1 MTLYETARDLREL
14 IEAEADGIET
24 AGTMS
29 ERVVDALDNA
39 GLFKLMTPKSLGGHE
54 ATPAEIFDVCEE
66 LSYADGSVGWAFTQN
81 ASVGSYLAFVNPD
94 AAKRFVGLRA
104 GAGMFAP
111 LGIAHETEDGYTISG
126 NYKFG
131 SGSVHAQYMGGGA
144 LVMRD
149 GEIAPM
155 AADGT
160 PPVIGFLV
168 PPDGFTLKGSWD
180 VMGLCGTGSFDFEIP
195 EQHVPADVTWT
206 MFQPGV
212 ADHQSGG
219 SLYGIGPVP
228 LATIGSVAWAV
239 GVARR
244 ALTEIRE
251 IAKNGRA
258 RLGQVPLI
266 EQQIFQRDYG
276 LHTTAVDAART
287 HAVRTYDLASAAI
300 ERNDDTEH
308 INSRVRATKAAA
320 NYTTKVA
327 VEAVDFAWAASG
339 SDGMRNPSRIQRCFR
354 DIHMGAGHMVFDD
367 RNYIE
372 YAKEHL
378 HLETTFI

>member
-1 MTLYETARDLREL
+1 MTLHETARGLREL
-14 IEAEADGIET
+14 IEAEADAIET

-29 ERVVDALDNA
+29 ARIVDALEGA
-39 GLFKLMTPKSLGGHE
+39 GLFNFMTPKSLGGHE
-54 ATPAEIFDVCEE
+54 ATPSEIFDVCEE
-66 LSYADGSVGWAFTQN
+66 LSYADGSVGWAFAQN
-81 ASVGSYLAFVNPD
+81 TAVGSYLAFVSPV
-94 AAKRFVGLRA
+94 AAKRFADLRA

-111 LGIAHETEDGYTISG
+111 LGIAHQTDGGYMISG

-131 SGSVHAQYMGGGA
+131 SGSGHAQFMGGAA

-149 GEIAPM
+149 GEMAPM

-160 PPVIGFLV
+160 PPIIGFLV
-168 PPDGFTLKGSWD
+168 PPDGFKLKGNWD
-180 VMGLCGTGSFDFEIP
+180 VMGLRGTGSYDFEIP
-195 EQHVPADVTWT
+195 EQHVPADTTWT
-206 MFQPGV
+206 MFQPG
-212 ADHQSGG
+212 AASRQSGG
-219 SLYGIGPVP
+219 PLYGIGPIP

-244 ALTEIRE
+244 ALTEVRD

-258 RLGQVPLI
+258 RLGQTPLI
-266 EQQIFQRDYG
+266 EQQPFQRDYG
-276 LHTTAVDAART
+276 QHATAVDAART
-287 HAVRTYDLASAAI
+287 HALHTYELATAAI
-300 ERNDDTEH
+300 EANHDTEQ
-308 INSRVRATKAAA
+308 INSCLRATKVAA

-327 VEAVDFAWAASG
+327 VEAVDFAWGASG

-372 YAKEHL
+372 FAKEHL

>member
-1 MTLYETARDLREL
+1 MTLYNTARDLREL
-14 IEAEADGIET
+14 IESEADAIES

-29 ERVVDALDNA
+29 DPVVDAIDNA
-39 GLFKLMTPKSLGGHE
+39 GLFSLMAPRSLGGHE
-54 ATPAEIFDVCEE
+54 ASPSEIFDVCEE
-66 LSYADGSVGWAFTQN
+66 LSYADGSVGWAYTQN
-81 ASVGSYLAFVNPD
+81 VTVGSYLAFVNPV
-94 AAKRFVGLRA
+94 AAKKFTGLRA

-111 LGIAHETEDGYTISG
+111 LGIAHQTDEGYTISG

-131 SGSVHAQYMGGGA
+131 SGSGHAQYMGGAA

-149 GEIAPM
+149 GEMAPM
-155 AADGT
+155 GDDGA
-160 PPVIGFLV
+160 PPIIGFLV
-168 PPDGFTLKGSWD
+168 GADGFVLKGNWD
-180 VMGLCGTGSFDFEIP
+180 VMGLRGTGSYDFEIP
-195 EQHVPADVTWT
+195 EQHVPADLTWA
-206 MFQPGV
+206 MFEPG
-212 ADHQSGG
+212 AASRQSGG
-219 SLYGIGPVP
+219 ALYGIGPIP
-228 LATIGSVAWAV
+228 LATISSVPWAI

-244 ALTEIRE
+244 ALDEIRD
-251 IAKNGRA
+251 IAKKGRV
-258 RLGQVPLI
+258 RLGQTPLV

-287 HAVRTYDLASAAI
+287 HALHAYELATTAI
-300 ERNDDTEH
+300 EAGDDTEV
-308 INSRVRATKAAA
+308 INSRLRATKAAA

-327 VEAVDFAWAASG
+327 VEAVDFAWSASG

-378 HLETTFI
+378 GLETMFI

>member
-1 MTLYETARDLREL
+1 MTLYDTARELRDL
-14 IEAEADGIET
+14 IEAEAEAIEA

-29 ERVVDALDNA
+29 DRVVNALEGA
-39 GLFKLMTPKSLGGHE
+39 GLFTFMTPSSLGGQE
-54 ATPAEIFDVCEE
+54 ATPSEIFDVCEE

-81 ASVGSYLAFVNPD
+81 ASVGAYLAFISP
-94 AAKRFVGLRA
+94 AAAQRFAGLRA

-111 LGIAHETEDGYTISG
+111 LGIAHESGDGYTVSG

-131 SGSVHAQYMGGGA
+131 SGSGHAQFMGGAA

-149 GEIAPM
+149 GEVAPVGD
-155 AADGT
+155 DGA
-160 PPVIGFLV
+160 PPLIGFLV
-168 PPDGFTLKGSWD
+168 PQDGFTLKGNWD
-180 VMGLCGTGSFDFEIP
+180 VMGLRGTGSYDFEIP
-195 EQHVPADVTWT
+195 EQHVPADTTWT
-206 MFQPGV
+206 MFQPG
-212 ADHQSGG
+212 AASHESGG
-219 SLYGIGPVP
+219 PLYGMGPIP

-244 ALTEIRE
+244 ALAEIRD
-251 IAKNGRA
+251 IAANGRA
-258 RLGQVPLI
+258 RLGQTPLI
-266 EQQIFQRDYG
+266 EQQVFQRDYG
-276 LHTTAVDAART
+276 QHTVAVDAART
-287 HAVRTYDLASAAI
+287 HSLHSYERAIAAI
-300 ERNDDTEH
+300 EANRDAEY
-308 INSRVRATKAAA
+308 INSRLRATKVAA

-327 VEAVDFAWAASG
+327 VEAVDFAWSASG